1 MAYSGVIHITLGGKE
16 QRLWFNNFANDE
28 LRRYFATDGE
38 VITDTDLIKRIGEK
52 WKENHLL
59 FLKNLVYAGILG
71 DSFVTDDKVRVSK
84 KQVGEWIATAS
95 PEEIYGVWRVFLEAQ
110 GHYLSSDAPKEGEE
124 GKEQEEP
131 KEETE
136 DEKKSP
142 ESTN

>member
-1 MAYSGVIHITLGGKE
+1 MTYSGVIHITLGGQE

-38 VITDTDLIKRIGEK
+38 VITDIDLIKRIGEK

-71 DSFVTDDKVRVSK
+71 DSFVKDDKVRVSK

-110 GHYLSSDAPKEGEE
+110 GHFLSSDVPKEGEE
-124 GKEQEEP
+124 QEP
-131 KEETE
+131 KEESE
-136 DEKKSP
+136 EEKKSP